1 MSWHSTGL
9 EQADHHF
16 LPSSSQFQS
25 TVASSHFLGPNFT
38 TCEVNGAITPITHP
52 LAGEPFVQDA
62 FTPLDEISSQ
72 DFDDRYGFLNEFSA
86 NKDNFYESSCY
97 PQYPVPTESRYQYP
111 TGLYEMQKQPEYYF
125 RQLEETAPP
134 TPEIVPLQASTGL
147 TGESSFNAAEQ
158 SGKDDLIGMG
168 LYDAPSPM
176 PASTSFF
183 SGPWDIPIRPALG
196 KGLKLEETFQP
207 TATEYDE
214 DEAASGEDEEEEEPD
229 LSQTNDLTM
238 PYLGL
243 EERRSCYGQ
252 NTFGELNLA
261 SDINREENPRWSTD
275 FTANYGWV

>member
-1 MSWHSTGL
+1 
-9 EQADHHF
+9 
-16 LPSSSQFQS
+16 
-25 TVASSHFLGPNFT
+25 
-38 TCEVNGAITPITHP
+38 
-52 LAGEPFVQDA
+52 
-62 FTPLDEISSQ
+62 
-72 DFDDRYGFLNEFSA
+72 
-86 NKDNFYESSCY
+86 
-97 PQYPVPTESRYQYP
+97 
-111 TGLYEMQKQPEYYF
+111 
-125 RQLEETAPP
+125 
-134 TPEIVPLQASTGL
+134 
-147 TGESSFNAAEQ
+147 
-158 SGKDDLIGMG
+158 MG